1 MKILAIGAHPDD
13 IEIFMY
19 GFLSVC
25 LKRGDEIYTMI
36 ATDGSAGKIL
46 EKKNLKLIR
55 ENESIKGLS
64 KLSKP
69 EFLGFPDGKL
79 SLSLEISEI
88 IKNKLNIFK
97 PDLIVTHSKE
107 DYHPD
112 HRALSENVFNA
123 AGFQFPILYCDTLM
137 GVNFLPDYFIDITKY
152 FEHKKKAILMHK
164 SQNPKKFVKA
174 IELQNSFRAGQCNYE
189 IGNYVEAYKFEKRF
203 PFSDI
208 SSLIPHN
215 IKIKSY
221 YKNEKKSLI

>member
-55 ENESIKGLS
+55 VNESIKGLS

-69 EFLGFPDGKL
+69 EFLDFPDGKL
-79 SLSLEISEI
+79 SLSFEISEI

-97 PDLIVTHSKE
+97 PDLIVTHSKK

-137 GVNFLPDYFIDITKY
+137 GVNFLPDYFIDITEY
-152 FEHKKKAILMHK
+152 FEDKKKAILMHK

-203 PFSDI
+203 PFSHI
-208 SSLIPHN
+208 SSLLPHN
-215 IKIKSY
+215 IQVRTN